1 MYSFVSFLKEFTYLQ
16 CRWTRLEMISKE
28 SVLKSQT
35 KRTSEEHHFLL
46 LHPPIPM
53 CAHCGDSEPNT
64 MRQKDAANKTLAPTP
79 LRVTARVPK
88 LLISITS
95 RFIVF
100 ILETIISTKVT
111 TLSEKEKVLPVTNHL
126 PQWCLFRVL
135 GITDKKIRQK
145 YLGSNIVL
153 DVTD

>member
-1 MYSFVSFLKEFTYLQ
+1 
-16 CRWTRLEMISKE
+16 MISKE

-35 KRTSEEHHFLL
+35 KRAFEEHHFLL

-53 CAHCGDSEPNT
+53 CAHFGDSEPNT
-64 MRQKDAANKTLAPTP
+64 IRQKHVANKTLAPIQLT
-79 LRVTARVPK
+79 VTAQVPK

-100 ILETIISTKVT
+100 ILESIISTKVT
-111 TLSEKEKVLPVTNHL
+111 ALSEKEKVLPVANHL

-145 YLGSNIVL
+145 YLGFNIVL

>member
-35 KRTSEEHHFLL
+35 KRTFEEHHFLL